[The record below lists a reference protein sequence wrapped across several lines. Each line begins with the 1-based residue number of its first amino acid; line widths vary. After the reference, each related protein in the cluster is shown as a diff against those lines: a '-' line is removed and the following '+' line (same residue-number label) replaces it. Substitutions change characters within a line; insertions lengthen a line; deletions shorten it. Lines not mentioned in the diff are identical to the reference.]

1 MSHFCKSTSIISV
14 LSLSMVIGC
23 GHASSNT
30 KPVREAGGS
39 SVTCEDAFFEFE
51 DEEVLAER
59 VSFRATAFDF
69 PVLHSHGE
77 FPQASRKMSAAKTI
91 MVTL

>member
-1 MSHFCKSTSIISV
+1 
-14 LSLSMVIGC
+14 MVIGC

-51 DEEVLAER
+51 DEEV
-59 VSFRATAFDF
+59 
-69 PVLHSHGE
+69 
-77 FPQASRKMSAAKTI
+77 
-91 MVTL
+91 